1 MTKDP
6 HKTLY
11 QPLQSYALFGGVS
24 DDELPIIESLLK
36 TEHFA
41 PGEYLCHQGDSGDR
55 LFLILSGSVEI
66 LNESANGESACLAIR
81 KQGESIGE
89 MTLIDIQ
96 NRSASIRALEE
107 VTVRSLSHLDLQQLY
122 ENHQQLFI
130 LIIMNIAREISR
142 RLRTMNALLCSTLY
156 DHQET

>member
-1 MTKDP
+1 MTKEAQSP
-6 HKTLY
+6 RY

-24 DDELPIIESLLK
+24 DDELPVIESLLK

-41 PGEYLCHQGDSGDR
+41 TGEYLCHQGDPGDR

-66 LNESANGESACLAIR
+66 LSESANGELTCLAVR

-96 NRSASIRALEE
+96 NRSASIRALEK
-107 VTVRSLSHLDLQQLY
+107 VTVRSLSHFDLQQLY
-122 ENHQQLFI
+122 ESHQQLFI

-142 RLRTMNALLCSTLY
+142 RLRTMNALLCSALY
-156 DHQET
+156 DQKIP